1 MLPLL
6 EILAKVFHV
15 LIFPCADPLGQY
27 LKSTCISSPK
37 IVVSLKVIGFD
48 FFFFLVFIFKFHQ
61 LLHQS
66 NTLKNIINKTFLGRN
81 PEGIWSET

>member
-15 LIFPCADPLGQY
+15 LMFPRADPLGQY

-37 IVVSLKVIGFD
+37 IVVSLKIIGFD
-48 FFFFLVFIFKFHQ
+48 IFFLVFIFKFHQ

-66 NTLKNIINKTFLGRN
+66 NTLKK
-81 PEGIWSET
+81 